1 MTILDD
7 IKVLCSATVGVGNW
21 WIETIDVYMKC
32 AVSFV
37 TIVYIVL
44 KILQLIKNK

>member
-1 MTILDD
+1 M
-7 IKVLCSATVGVGNW
+7 LCSATVGVGNW